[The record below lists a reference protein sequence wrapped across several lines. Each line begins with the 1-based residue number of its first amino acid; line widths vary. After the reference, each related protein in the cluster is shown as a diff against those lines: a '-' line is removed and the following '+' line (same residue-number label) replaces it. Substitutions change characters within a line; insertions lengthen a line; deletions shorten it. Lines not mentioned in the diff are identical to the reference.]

1 MKQLTM
7 EKEVYLQPQ
16 VELIQLAQPLHLLI
30 DFSASGDLDDW
41 GDGGDF

>member
-1 MKQLTM
+1 M
-7 EKEVYLQPQ
+7 EKEIYQQPQ
-16 VELIQLAQPLHLLI
+16 VEIIHFSEPLHLLI